1 MEYYNFSKSVRLLS
15 IKTGRGVRVV
25 ALNVGKG
32 VLSEADKEAVVVG
45 NKPTAEALML
55 AKNGLVD
62 FNQKVLTALFKKT
75 QKTDSYFT
83 ETEDKGA
90 KAPEDKGE
98 TATLES
104 ERPE

>member
-1 MEYYNFSKSVRLLS
+1 MEYYNFSKSARLLS
-15 IKTGRGVRVV
+15 IKSGRGVRIVK
-25 ALNVGKG
+25 LNVGKG
-32 VLSEADKEAVVVG
+32 ILSESDKEAIVVG

-55 AKNGLVD
+55 AKNGIVD

-83 ETEDKGA
+83 
-90 KAPEDKGE
+90 APESKDAAAPESKDDL
-98 TATLES
+98 ATLES

>member
-25 ALNVGKG
+25 TLNVGKG
-32 VLSEADKEAVVVG
+32 VLSEADKEAIVVG

-55 AKNGLVD
+55 AKNGIVD

-83 ETEDKGA
+83 
-90 KAPEDKGE
+90 APEDKAAAAPE
-98 TATLES
+98 DKAAAETLES